1 MMSTGFDERE
11 QAVARLYAGATLDL
25 AEEAGTAEAVLE
37 ELEGVTSLLDRD
49 VSFEHALSSPL
60 VDADV
65 RRDLLEKALRGKA
78 SDLVVNSLQVMNNK
92 GRLELLRAFVEG
104 YRQEYE
110 ERNGITEVDVTSAE
124 ALTEGQRKRVQEVAS
139 KWTGGAVRLVE
150 IVDPEIIGGMVFR
163 AGDRKLNRS
172 ISRELDI
179 MKSRLFERA
188 SEQIHDLASAD
199 G

>member
-1 MMSTGFDERE
+1 MSTGFDERE